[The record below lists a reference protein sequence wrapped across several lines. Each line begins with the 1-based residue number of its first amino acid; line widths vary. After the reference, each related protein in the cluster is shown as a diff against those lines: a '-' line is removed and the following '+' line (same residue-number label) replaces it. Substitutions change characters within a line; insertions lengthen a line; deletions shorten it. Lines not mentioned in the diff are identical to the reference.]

1 MERYTLEDHE
11 AYREEQDQKA
21 AKEAEER
28 RARTEKE
35 SARRAWLADGG
46 KAADFERAWPELR
59 DEGRRRRVVDADR
72 SARETM
78 QASGVSRI

>member
-11 AYREEQDQKA
+11 AYRKEQDQKA
-21 AKEAEER
+21 KKEEEANR
-28 RARTEKE
+28 ERMEKE

-46 KAADFERAWPELR
+46 READFEKAWLKLR
-59 DEGRRRRVVDADR
+59 DEGRRQRVMDADR
-72 SARETM
+72 RARKTM